1 MEKWK
6 ENKAKYNVE
15 YKRKNIKHVPLEM
28 QQSDYVTLK
37 EHTVTTGETVNG
49 FIKRAIRET
58 MERDRQNSD
67 SV

>member
-6 ENKAKYNVE
+6 ENKAKYNLE
-15 YKRKNIKHVPLEM
+15 YKRKNMKRVPLDM
-28 QQSDYVTLK
+28 PNNDYVTLK
-37 EHTVTTGETVNG
+37 EHTVAMGETVNG